1 MNASEMTPARKREPA
16 LKVIE
21 RFRSRI
27 TPGMYLTTVT
37 RLLSRVPEE
46 ILTGL
51 ESVVLTDNHVR
62 DYRNDTNRPNVQNA
76 PALGYY
82 HLQTP
87 QRQAWV
93 EIFIDRIIS
102 SFPTPVLHIQLVREL
117 LIAKPLFHEIAHHRN
132 AAVGGLRPGSGETL
146 ADQWALEMSRSYF
159 RRRYWYIRP
168 LSAPLSRFLRFI
180 GAFRKSRLNRGV

>member
-1 MNASEMTPARKREPA
+1 MSASDMTSARRREPT

-27 TPGMYLTTVT
+27 TPGMYSKTVT

-51 ESVVLTDNHVR
+51 ESVVLTDNGR
-62 DYRNDTNRPNVQNA
+62 DYRNDTNGPNMHKA
-76 PALGYY
+76 PALSYY

-102 SFPTPVLHIQLVREL
+102 SFPTPVLHMQLVREL

-132 AAVGGLRPGSGETL
+132 AAVGGLRPGSSETL
-146 ADQWALEMSRSYF
+146 ADRWALEMSRSYF
-159 RRRYWYIRP
+159 RKRYWYIRP
-168 LSAPLSRFLRFI
+168 LSAPLSRLLRFI
-180 GAFRKSRLNRGV
+180 SAF